1 MQTQRPHHVR
11 QKSAT
16 RFWTHAALL
25 LSPVF
30 LLADGPRH
38 PGLYVPPAPSYILNP
53 SETAVQLQFNSVPLA
68 IVQTQLNAARTAN
81 PDSPI
86 VLTLTGYYWVRT
98 APLALPSNTSLVLY
112 GTIAAFPGATT
123 TSLIAISG
131 QSKVAIAG
139 GVLEGNF
146 ANLSGIDAET
156 STKINID
163 SVTVRNTGR
172 DAIVLNGNGNTTFDS
187 GSAITRCDVAGSAGN
202 GIAVSNITQALLL
215 DNFVHGNKG
224 IGVQLNSAHS
234 SVTNNEISYNNIGV
248 LADANNNLISDNNVS
263 GNRQAGIQL
272 AATSSTTAIIR
283 NIISRNGTN
292 GIDFDGSD
300 NLVYNNTLS
309 NHTDLTDRSAANYV
323 VAHGTPLN
331 APTSKY
337 FYPPTIDNQHNDPI
351 LNGVSRT
358 DITVGSG
365 NLTDVQTAYNAAL
378 AANPGSFIVLHMN
391 GTFTMD
397 GTSPLNLSSN
407 TAVLLNG
414 TINVTSK
421 PSQVI
426 TDINPASFVSISGGT
441 IDLHGQGGITG
452 IYFPSTIMANI
463 DHVTVINGGVPTIRT
478 SGGMIQLQRGGG
490 YNILYRNTI
499 NMSGGRCLWTQYA
512 NAHYVVLE
520 NQLSNCNMDAV
531 DFDSSTSNSYAI
543 DNISLDNVRYGV
555 FIEQSDAYN
564 KIYGNYTTTRDYAS
578 STGHG
583 IGVYNNAT
591 SGSKRAVTN
600 GNIAFSNV
608 NNIVN
613 NGLRIGSISTAT
625 GGIAETAHTYF
636 FNNVATN
643 NGGNAILFD
652 TQFPGSVENYI
663 SQTVLAGNK
672 NNLNQQ
678 NTNGAAPPDFFNPLS
693 AIDLALGQPVTA
705 SSTAAGSAPANAVDG
720 LAFTGWTA
728 SGGSDQWVT
737 VDLGSDVSF
746 QRVVL
751 KPSTLLSFL
760 QPVRLQASE
769 DGISFTDIRGGIEFP
784 GSVRTFILRPVT
796 ARYLRVN
803 IRSFFGLEIGLQELG
818 VYPQ

>member
-1 MQTQRPHHVR
+1 MNIPQLYHTLRRPTACF
-11 QKSAT
+11 SALIV
-16 RFWTHAALL
+16 LL
-25 LSPVF
+25 LSPSL
-30 LLADGPRH
+30 LLADGPRQ
-38 PGLYVPPAPSYILNP
+38 PGLYIPPAASYILNP
-53 SETAVQLQFNSVPLA
+53 GETAVQLQFDSVPLA
-68 IVQTQLNAARTAN
+68 TVQTQLDAARAAN
-81 PDSPI
+81 PGAPI

-98 APLALPSNTSLVLY
+98 APLTLPSNTSVVLY
-112 GTIAAFPGATT
+112 GTIAALPGATAS
-123 TSLIAISG
+123 SLISVSG

-163 SVTVRNTGR
+163 AVTIRNTGR

-187 GSAITRCDVAGSAGN
+187 GSAITRCDIAGSAGN
-202 GIAVSNITQALLL
+202 GITVSNITQTLLL

-224 IGVQLNSAHS
+224 TGVQLSAAHS
-234 SVTNNEISYNNIGV
+234 SVTNNEISHNNIGV
-248 LADANNNLISDNNVS
+248 LADANNNLISDNDVS
-263 GNRQAGIQL
+263 GNMQAGVQL
-272 AATSSTTAIIR
+272 ASTSSSSAIMR
-283 NIISRNGTN
+283 NIISHNGAN

-309 NHTDLTDRSAANYV
+309 NQTDLTDRSAANYV

-351 LNGVSRT
+351 LNGVSRA

-378 AANPGSFIVLHMN
+378 AANPASFIVLHMN

-397 GTSPLNLSSN
+397 GTTPLTLSSN

-421 PSQVI
+421 PAQVI
-426 TDINPASFVSISGGT
+426 TDTNPASFVSISGGT

-452 IYFPSTIMANI
+452 IYFPSTTMVNI
-463 DHVTVINGGVPTIRT
+463 DHVSVINGGVPTIRT

-490 YNILYRNTI
+490 YNILYRNTV

-520 NQLSNCNMDAV
+520 NQLSSCNMDGV

-543 DNISLDNVRYGV
+543 GNINIDNVRYGV
-555 FIEQSDAYN
+555 FIEQSDSYN

-600 GNIAFSNV
+600 GNTAFSNINDV
-608 NNIVN
+608 VN

-625 GGIAETAHTYF
+625 GGIAESANTYF
-636 FNNVATN
+636 FNNLATN

-652 TQFPGSVENYI
+652 TQFPGSVQNYL

-672 NNLNQQ
+672 NDLSQQ
-678 NTNGAAPPDFFNPLS
+678 NSNGATPPEFFNPMS
-693 AIDLALGQPVTA
+693 AIDLALRQPVTA
-705 SSTAAGSAPANAVDG
+705 SSTATGSDPANAVDG

-728 SGGSDQWVT
+728 GSGSDQWVT
-737 VDLGSDVSF
+737 IDLGSDVSF

-751 KPSTLLSFL
+751 KPSNLLSFL
-760 QPVRLQASE
+760 QLVRLQTSE
-769 DGISFTDIRGGIEFP
+769 DGINFTNIRGGIEFP
-784 GSVRTFILRPVT
+784 GSVRTFIFKPVT

-803 IRSFFGLEIGLQELG
+803 IRSLFGLEISLRELG
-818 VYPQ
+818 VYPN